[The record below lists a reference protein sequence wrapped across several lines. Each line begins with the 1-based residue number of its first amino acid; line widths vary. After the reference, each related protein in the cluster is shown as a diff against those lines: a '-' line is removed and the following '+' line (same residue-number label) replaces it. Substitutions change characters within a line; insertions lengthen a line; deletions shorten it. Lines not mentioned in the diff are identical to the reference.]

1 MLRYPFLLLVFMV
14 ASASWAQVPDENQ
27 ILANLKYRIPQLRDA
42 EVVLGAIEPSEFSQ
56 FHQGTFTVN
65 GRESYKFLITGDP
78 ARLLLLMTDPIDMG
92 LPSESIAV
100 LIEEE
105 ARQEVAMAN
114 DRHEALNKFAAGMPA
129 RGPADAPVT
138 IYEFSDFQCPYCAR
152 ASTIMEELL
161 ERNPDDVRFVFLHLP
176 LSNHDWAKPAAV
188 AAVCAARQDHDAF
201 WLLHDQYFEN
211 QRSIVKGIILDQS
224 REWLEGGASL
234 DMDAW
239 ETCANDEESADNQ
252 SAVLNVEVSIATAER
267 FGVTGTPAFFVNGHF
282 MGGVQPVEVF
292 EELIQELKSE
302 QEGAR

>member
-42 EVVLGAIEPSEFSQ
+42 EVVLSAIEPSEFSQ

-161 ERNPDDVRFVFLHLP
+161 ERNPDDVRFVFMHLP

-201 WLLHDQYFEN
+201 WLLHDQYFKN
-211 QRSIVKGIILDQS
+211 QRSIVKGIMLDQS

-292 EELIQELKSE
+292 EELIQEFKSE